1 MPKYCVSLYGIW
13 PQLLERFFSKNCKI
27 PVGTEHRRGRPPWH
41 LRDSG
46 LVPSIPVSLHDTNC
60 LCFFASNPMCIS
72 SPTTIFESII
82 YFIWKRLFQTRVLS
96 KKKLSNF
103 KPTTPH
109 DHLFCSYTAW
119 RVQSIETDIGKPINN
134 SIIVDNQV
142 FINIDWN
149 GQSIKIDNNNF
160 FRCQR
165 YGFDRFW
172 RYYRFHDLSLPL
184 R

>member
-1 MPKYCVSLYGIW
+1 MPKYCVSLYSIW

-27 PVGTEHRRGRPPWH
+27 PVGTEQRRGRPPWH

-46 LVPSIPVSLHDTNC
+46 LVPSIPVSLHDTS
-60 LCFFASNPMCIS
+60 LGQKLPLIFFFGFQNINSNPMGIS
-72 SPTTIFESII
+72 SPTTFFESII
-82 YFIWKRLFQTRVLS
+82 YFIWKRLFQTRELC
-96 KKKLSNF
+96 KKGKNLSNF

-119 RVQSIETDIGKPINN
+119 RVQSIKTDIGKPINN
-134 SIIVDNQV
+134 SIIVDNHV

-149 GQSIKIDNNNF
+149 GQSTKIDNNNF

-165 YGFDRFW
+165 YGFDRF
-172 RYYRFHDLSLPL
+172 
-184 R
+184 